1 MIWIFTPGWN
11 WKRNMQ
17 AEHLRKLLMSALLFA
32 GTGVLLAQDA
42 PDEAF
47 LMYLS
52 DYEKVDGEWID
63 PGEFAQQLENMAEI
77 GKAEKAAEKP
87 AEVVNEKRS

>member
-1 MIWIFTPGWN
+1 MRVKN
-11 WKRNMQ
+11 
-17 AEHLRKLLMSALLFA
+17 LRVLMTALLFV

-52 DYEKVDGEWID
+52 DYEKIDGEWID
-63 PGEFAQQLENMAEI
+63 PGEFAQQLEKMAEI
-77 GKAEKAAEKP
+77 GKAKKASEKP
-87 AEVVNEKRS
+87 AEVVNEKRG

>member
-1 MIWIFTPGWN
+1 
-11 WKRNMQ
+11 MQ
-17 AEHLRKLLMSALLFA
+17 AEPARKLLLSVLLFV
-32 GTGVLLAQDA
+32 GTSVLLAQDA

-52 DYEKVDGEWID
+52 DYEKIDGEWID
-63 PGEFAQQLENMAEI
+63 PGEFAQQLEKMAEM
-77 GKAEKAAEKP
+77 GKAEKTAEKP

>member
-1 MIWIFTPGWN
+1 MIWISMRGWN

-17 AEHLRKLLMSALLFA
+17 AERLRTLLMMISLA

-42 PDEAF
+42 PEEAF

-52 DYEKVDGEWID
+52 DYEKVDGEWVD
-63 PGEFAQQLENMAEI
+63 PGEFAQQLEQMAEI
-77 GKAEKAAEKP
+77 GKAKKANEKP
-87 AEVVNEKRS
+87 AEVVNEKRG